1 MATKR
6 TGTSQAVRAGKTAAV
21 VLAGGGAALPA
32 FAGRRWE
39 PCSFGSV
46 AALGWV
52 REPRASEGASAVALA
67 EPKPTALHRIFV
79 VPEGEP
85 VAALFERIAA

>member
-1 MATKR
+1 MKRREPTMATKR
-6 TGTSQAVRAGKTAAV
+6 TGTSQAVRAGKTAAA

-52 REPRASEGASAVALA
+52 REPRASD
-67 EPKPTALHRIFV
+67 
-79 VPEGEP
+79 GEP
-85 VAALFERIAA
+85 VAALLERIPA